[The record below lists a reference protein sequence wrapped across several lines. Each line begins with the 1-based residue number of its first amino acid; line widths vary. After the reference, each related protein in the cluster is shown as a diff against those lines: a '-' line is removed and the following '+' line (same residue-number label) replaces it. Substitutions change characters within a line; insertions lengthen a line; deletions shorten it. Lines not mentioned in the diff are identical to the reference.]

1 MSARSRGAAE
11 NTMSDG
17 AFEQMS
23 ELAKLVER
31 AAEFGRNVMQENL
44 QLKQTL
50 RQLERKQASASTSN
64 VAPAEILD
72 VGGRVQEEL
81 AALRKENA
89 ELAQS
94 CVQLERENDNLLNFY
109 VASHELHSTLKVRDV
124 LMTIKEI
131 VINLIGADRFAIYL
145 DTSQTGVLSA
155 AESEGLDATELPP
168 ISLETDPVGRSLA
181 SRSIFVAECL
191 DPTKTELIAGV
202 PLAVEDRILGAIMIY
217 GLLEQKDGFGELDH
231 GLFALLAQH
240 AGTALMAA
248 LLYATSERR
257 RATFEAATR
266 LLLENE
272 K

>member
-1 MSARSRGAAE
+1 
-11 NTMSDG
+11 MSDG

-44 QLKQTL
+44 RLKQTL
-50 RQLERKQASASTSN
+50 RQLERKQASVPGPRA
-64 VAPAEILD
+64 VPAARFGAEEHLL
-72 VGGRVQEEL
+72 EEL
-81 AALRKENA
+81 SALRKENA

-145 DTSQTGVLSA
+145 DTNQTGVLTA
-155 AESEGLDATELPP
+155 AESEGLDPGELPP
-168 ISLETDPVGRSLA
+168 IPLVGDPVGESLA
-181 SRSIFVAECL
+181 ARSIFVAERP
-191 DPTKTELIAGV
+191 DPAKTELIAGV
-202 PLAVEDRILGAIMIY
+202 PLAVEERILGAIMIY

-248 LLYATSERR
+248 LLYTTSERR

-266 LLLENE
+266 LLLDNDP
-272 K
+272 

>member
-1 MSARSRGAAE
+1 
-11 NTMSDG
+11 MSDG

-31 AAEFGRNVMQENL
+31 AAEFGRKVMQENL

-50 RQLERKQASASTSN
+50 RQLERKQATSAGSRA
-64 VAPAEILD
+64 APAEMLD
-72 VGGRVQEEL
+72 AEGRVREEL
-81 AALRKENA
+81 NDLRKENA
-89 ELAQS
+89 ELAES

-109 VASHELHSTLKVRDV
+109 VASHELHSPLKVRDV

-145 DTSQTGVLSA
+145 DTNQTGVLTA
-155 AESEGLDATELPP
+155 AESEGMDPILLLP
-168 ISLETDPVGRSLA
+168 ISLADDPVGRSLA
-181 SRSIFVAECL
+181 ACSIFVAECP
-191 DPTKTELIAGV
+191 DPTRTELIAGV
-202 PLAVEDRILGAIMIY
+202 PLAAEDRILGAILIY
-217 GLLEQKDGFGELDH
+217 GLLEQKNGFGELDH

-248 LLYATSERR
+248 LLYSTSERR
-257 RATFEAATR
+257 RASFEAATR

-272 K
+272 P